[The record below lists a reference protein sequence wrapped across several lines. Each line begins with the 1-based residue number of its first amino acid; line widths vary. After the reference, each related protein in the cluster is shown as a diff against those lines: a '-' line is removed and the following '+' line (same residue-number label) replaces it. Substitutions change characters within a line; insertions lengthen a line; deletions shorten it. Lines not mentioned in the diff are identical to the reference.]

1 MLEIPHWVIY
11 INVYISV
18 KNNRKRTVNLRKEE
32 APNTVIEN
40 LLMHFL
46 EKVKDS
52 FLSQILTIKLLDK
65 QRDCLLF
72 KSSYF

>member
-1 MLEIPHWVIY
+1 M
-11 INVYISV
+11 
-18 KNNRKRTVNLRKEE
+18 NLRKEE

-40 LLMHFL
+40 LLMRFL

-72 KSSYF
+72 KSSYIKRKKTFCL